1 MEDKKEPKPT
11 NNDCLSCR
19 LIGGSSMLFCS
30 LYVFSVAYRSKS
42 RMTKIT
48 SGLFGSSLGYI
59 GISRFLN
66 IFPFGQEDTNISVV
80 KEDV

>member
-1 MEDKKEPKPT
+1 MEDKKESKIT

-30 LYVFSVAYRSKS
+30 LYVFSMAYRSKNLTS
-42 RMTKIT
+42 KIT

-59 GISRFLN
+59 GIARFLD
-66 IFPFGQEDTNISVV
+66 IFPFGQENVKNSVA
-80 KEDV
+80 KENV